1 MFPIT
6 VLSLEF
12 HQLPEEHQLPEKK
25 ENLGKDN
32 PIFSSDVPE
41 KGGNEG
47 SENGYVCRISLK
59 TIQALCLLRDVNN
72 VEVVVA

>member
-12 HQLPEEHQLPEKK
+12 HQLPEKQK
-25 ENLGKDN
+25 NLGTDN
-32 PIFSSDVPE
+32 PIPSSDVPE
-41 KGGNEG
+41 NGANEG
-47 SENGYVCRISLK
+47 SEKGYVCRISLN

>member
-1 MFPIT
+1 MPTT

-12 HQLPEEHQLPEKK
+12 HQVPEKQK
-25 ENLGKDN
+25 NLGKDN
-32 PIFSSDVPE
+32 PSFSPDVPE
-41 KGGNEG
+41 NGGNEG
-47 SENGYVCRISLK
+47 SEKGYECRISLK

>member
-1 MFPIT
+1 MT

-12 HQLPEEHQLPEKK
+12 H
-25 ENLGKDN
+25 
-32 PIFSSDVPE
+32 PILSSDVPE
-41 KGGNEG
+41 NGANEG
-47 SENGYVCRISLK
+47 SEKGYVCRISLE

>member
-12 HQLPEEHQLPEKK
+12 HQLPEKQK
-25 ENLGKDN
+25 N
-32 PIFSSDVPE
+32 PATDRRSDVPE
-41 KGGNEG
+41 NGGNEG
-47 SENGYVCRISLK
+47 SEKGYVCRISLK